1 MGGKCSVTDLQHL
14 TWGDILKMNALMD
27 MEEDFQSAFRTYMN
41 PERKG

>member
-27 MEEDFQSAFRTYMN
+27 MDEDYQSAYRALLM
-41 PERKG
+41 PEKKG